1 MRLRS
6 LLLAAVLA
14 LLAPVAARAAGTPPV
29 GKLTWLGQA
38 CFVLETAAGT
48 RVVMDPIPK
57 GLGYELPSN
66 LRADLVTISHEHA
79 DHNNVALVA
88 GKPRVIRGL
97 TSDRKGWTRVDEKVK
112 DVSVRAVAVYHDD
125 KRGAVRGL
133 NTVFIFEVGGLRI
146 AHLGDLGNTLT
157 DEQLAA
163 IGLVDVLLIPV
174 GGTFTIDGRQ
184 ATRVVEQLRPRV
196 MVVPD
201 ALQDGRR
208 DDQGAGAAG
217 AVPRRQG
224 ERPPR
229 EDADGRAV
237 AAQGAARRRD
247 SGVTSPLTGHRIAA
261 DGPLA
266 DRRGDVVAARDDQL
280 ERLLRRHV
288 QPDAAGRRHEI
299 QAAAGRVGR
308 AGHEHARQPRIA
320 FDRVAAGEAED
331 AAAPG
336 VVGHHDDVREDPL
349 LRVGERDVFPRAVQV
364 AQAGHPAQERSV
376 LPIRKRPTMLV
387 TNTPIT

>member
-1 MRLRS
+1 MRFRS
-6 LLLAAVLA
+6 LLLAALLA

-48 RVVMDPIPK
+48 RIVMDPIPK

-66 LRADLVTISHEHA
+66 LRADLITISHEHA

-125 KRGAVRGL
+125 KLGAVRGL

-157 DEQLAA
+157 DDQLAA

-174 GGTFTIDGRQ
+174 GGKFTIDGRQ

-196 MVVPD
+196 MVVPMHYKTD
-201 ALQDGRR
+201 AVTIKELEPLEPFLEGKVNIRR
-208 DDQGAGAAG
+208 EKT
-217 AVPRRQG
+217 PT
-224 ERPPR
+224 
-229 EDADGRAV
+229 V
-237 AAQGAARRRD
+237 AL
-247 SGVTSPLTGHRIAA
+247 SPLKARPAA
-261 DGPLA
+261 
-266 DRRGDVVAARDDQL
+266 
-280 ERLLRRHV
+280 
-288 QPDAAGRRHEI
+288 EI
-299 QAAAGRVGR
+299 V
-308 AGHEHARQPRIA
+308 I
-320 FDRVAAGEAED
+320 
-331 AAAPG
+331 
-336 VVGHHDDVREDPL
+336 
-349 LRVGERDVFPRAVQV
+349 
-364 AQAGHPAQERSV
+364 
-376 LPIRKRPTMLV
+376 LPYR
-387 TNTPIT
+387 